1 MRIYDRSNQFKK
13 DVKKAQKQ
21 TSPKPDLEK
30 LKNVMILLA
39 EDKQLPLENRDHN
52 LVGTWKGYRECHVQ
66 PDFLLIYKKDDK
78 NNSIR
83 FERVGTHAELFKK

>member
-1 MRIYDRSNQFKK
+1 MRMYDRSNQFKK

-21 TSPKPDLEK
+21 TSPKRDLEQ
-30 LKNVMILLA
+30 LKNVMIMLS
-39 EDKQLPLENRDHN
+39 EDKKLPPEKRDHN
-52 LVGTWKGYRECHVQ
+52 LGGSWIGYRECHVQ

-83 FERVGTHAELFKK
+83 FERVGTHSELFK